1 MEKITIS
8 RELLE
13 RVEDDVVVSRI
24 PGMKRTYLYLS
35 KKDILEMGE
44 YTILANIRNDGL
56 YTVGGQLPEQTARV
70 MSGNELLK
78 NYHYREQFDPQLQK
92 TSKYKPPKEH
102 MTQRKS
108 VTQEVQKVS
117 NSPEKKVG
125 KQQES
130 NSMQPVKQV
139 QQYSTSNKPSTREQ
153 SDSQLHNSSEKSLE
167 EQQELN
173 NMQPAKQVQQY
184 LTSNHPF
191 TKEQFRQIRLGEK
204 HRVDVTKYWDIRLSA
219 EQMRQLRLMLED
231 GVDIQRLGYTSPE
244 MAVEKLEELRLTHK
258 IGYAPNYNWKLMN
271 AGQMREI
278 RLGMEKGV
286 KTTEYSWP
294 AYNAEQMKQL
304 RLGMQQGFD
313 ISGYK
318 NPHFTAKQMYNLR
331 CLQIWERI
339 KSQIQALW
347 QAFKETVL
355 LNNLNRINQH
365 IREQIYSVLDKSIQY
380 MENPKTVKGMAP
392 VDVPTET
399 VDNRIQETIQDIKEL
414 LVSQELA
421 DEAILSDEKMSQKM
435 DERIR
440 NALDELMSPENVQNP
455 ENQEAVIKKAADNL
469 MQDTGAE
476 KVMEEQKEALTE
488 SSKQDI
494 TQNISDMRSIYQTW
508 VDMDI
513 EDFGEVSTKTLAEL
527 QQKGLS
533 LAKENGVYKVVAPE
547 PEVSQEIQQQAMELM
562 EQAEQ
567 RQVAN
572 NIKLCK

>member
-13 RVEDDVVVSRI
+13 RIENDVVVSRI
-24 PGMKRTYLYLS
+24 PGMQRIYLYLD

-44 YTILANIRNDGL
+44 YTILANIRNDRL
-56 YTVGGQLPEQTARV
+56 YTVGGRLPEQTARL
-70 MSGNELLK
+70 MRGDELLK
-78 NYHYREQFDPQLQK
+78 HYQYDEQYDPQQQQ
-92 TSKYKPPKEH
+92 TSK
-102 MTQRKS
+102 
-108 VTQEVQKVS
+108 
-117 NSPEKKVG
+117 
-125 KQQES
+125 
-130 NSMQPVKQV
+130 
-139 QQYSTSNKPSTREQ
+139 NKPLEERI
-153 SDSQLHNSSEKSLE
+153 SQGTSEAQKAQNVYNSAEKRAE

-173 NMQPAKQVQQY
+173 SRKPAKQIPQY
-184 LTSNHPF
+184 PAPNHPF

-204 HRVDVTKYWDIRLSA
+204 HQVDVTKYWDIRLRA
-219 EQMRQLRLMLED
+219 EQMKQLRLMLED
-231 GVDIQRLGYTSPE
+231 GVDIQHLGYASPDIT
-244 MAVEKLEELRLTHK
+244 VDKLEELRKTHK
-258 IGYAPNYNWKLMN
+258 SGHAPNYNWKLMN

-286 KTTEYSWP
+286 QTTEYSWP
-294 AYNAEQMKQL
+294 AYGAEQMKQL
-304 RLGMQQGFD
+304 RLGLQQGFD

-331 CLQIWERI
+331 CIQVWEKI
-339 KSQIQALW
+339 KQQLSELW
-347 QAFKETVL
+347 QAFKEVFH
-355 LNNLNRINQH
+355 LNNLNKIHQH
-365 IREQIYSVLDKSIQY
+365 IKEQVTGGLDKAVRY

-421 DEAILSDEKMSQKM
+421 DESILSDEKMSQKM

-533 LAKENGVYKVVAPE
+533 LAKENGIYKVVAPE

>member
-13 RVEDDVVVSRI
+13 RIENDVVVSRI
-24 PGMKRTYLYLS
+24 PGMQRIYLYLD

-44 YTILANIRNDGL
+44 YTILANIRNDRL
-56 YTVGGQLPEQTARV
+56 YTVGGRLPEQTARL
-70 MSGNELLK
+70 MRGDELLK
-78 NYHYREQFDPQLQK
+78 HYQYDEQYDPQQQQ
-92 TSKYKPPKEH
+92 TSK
-102 MTQRKS
+102 
-108 VTQEVQKVS
+108 
-117 NSPEKKVG
+117 
-125 KQQES
+125 
-130 NSMQPVKQV
+130 
-139 QQYSTSNKPSTREQ
+139 NKPLEERI
-153 SDSQLHNSSEKSLE
+153 SQGTSEAQKAQNVYNSAEKRAE

-173 NMQPAKQVQQY
+173 SRKPAKQIPQY
-184 LTSNHPF
+184 PAPNHPF
-191 TKEQFRQIRLGEK
+191 NKEQFRQIRLGEK
-204 HRVDVTKYWDIRLSA
+204 HQVDITKYWDIRLRA
-219 EQMRQLRLMLED
+219 EQMKQLRLMLEE
-231 GVDIQRLGYTSPE
+231 GVDIQHLGYASPDIT
-244 MAVEKLEELRLTHK
+244 VDKLEELRKTHK
-258 IGYAPNYNWKLMN
+258 GGYAPNYNWKLMN

-286 KTTEYSWP
+286 QTTEYSWP
-294 AYNAEQMKQL
+294 AYGAEQMKQL
-304 RLGMQQGFD
+304 RLGLQQGFD
-313 ISGYK
+313 ISGYR

-331 CLQIWERI
+331 CIQVWEQIKQQLSE
-339 KSQIQALW
+339 LW
-347 QAFKETVL
+347 QAFKEAFH
-355 LNNLNRINQH
+355 LNNLNKIHQH
-365 IREQIYSVLDKSIQY
+365 IKEQVTGGLDKAVRY

-533 LAKENGVYKVVAPE
+533 LDKENGVYKVVAPE

-567 RQVAN
+567 RQVAK

>member
-13 RVEDDVVVSRI
+13 RIENDVVVSRI
-24 PGMKRTYLYLS
+24 PGMQRIYLYLD

-44 YTILANIRNDGL
+44 YTILANIRNDRL
-56 YTVGGQLPEQTARV
+56 YTVGGRLPEQTARL
-70 MSGNELLK
+70 MRGDELLK
-78 NYHYREQFDPQLQK
+78 HYQYDEQYDPQQQQ
-92 TSKYKPPKEH
+92 TSK
-102 MTQRKS
+102 
-108 VTQEVQKVS
+108 
-117 NSPEKKVG
+117 
-125 KQQES
+125 
-130 NSMQPVKQV
+130 
-139 QQYSTSNKPSTREQ
+139 NKPLEERI
-153 SDSQLHNSSEKSLE
+153 SQGTSEAQKAQNVYNSAEKRAE

-173 NMQPAKQVQQY
+173 SRKPAKQIPQY
-184 LTSNHPF
+184 PAPNHPF

-204 HRVDVTKYWDIRLSA
+204 HQVDVTKYWDIRLRA
-219 EQMRQLRLMLED
+219 EQMKQLRLMLED
-231 GVDIQRLGYTSPE
+231 GVDIQHLGYASPDIT
-244 MAVEKLEELRLTHK
+244 VDKLEELRKTHK
-258 IGYAPNYNWKLMN
+258 SGYAPNYNWRLMN

-286 KTTEYSWP
+286 QTTEYSWP
-294 AYNAEQMKQL
+294 AYGAEQMKQL
-304 RLGMQQGFD
+304 RLGLQQGFN

-331 CLQIWERI
+331 CIQVWEKI
-339 KSQIQALW
+339 KQQLSELW
-347 QAFKETVL
+347 QAFKEAFH
-355 LNNLNRINQH
+355 LNNLNKIHQH
-365 IREQIYSVLDKSIQY
+365 IKEQVTGGLDKAVRY

-421 DEAILSDEKMSQKM
+421 DEAILSDEKISQKM

-455 ENQEAVIKKAADNL
+455 ENQEAVIKEAADNL

>member
-13 RVEDDVVVSRI
+13 RIENDVVVSRI
-24 PGMKRTYLYLS
+24 PGMQRIYLYLD

-44 YTILANIRNDGL
+44 YTILANIRNDRL
-56 YTVGGQLPEQTARV
+56 YTVGGRLPEQTARL
-70 MSGNELLK
+70 MRGDELLK
-78 NYHYREQFDPQLQK
+78 HYQYDEQYDPQQQQ
-92 TSKYKPPKEH
+92 TSK
-102 MTQRKS
+102 
-108 VTQEVQKVS
+108 
-117 NSPEKKVG
+117 
-125 KQQES
+125 
-130 NSMQPVKQV
+130 
-139 QQYSTSNKPSTREQ
+139 NKPLEERI
-153 SDSQLHNSSEKSLE
+153 SQGTSEAQKAQNVYNSAEKRAE

-173 NMQPAKQVQQY
+173 SRKPAKQIPQY
-184 LTSNHPF
+184 PAPNHPF

-204 HRVDVTKYWDIRLSA
+204 HQVDVTKYWDIRLRA
-219 EQMRQLRLMLED
+219 EQMKQLRLMLED
-231 GVDIQRLGYTSPE
+231 GVDIQRLGYVSPDIT
-244 MAVEKLEELRLTHK
+244 VDKLEELRKTHK
-258 IGYAPNYNWKLMN
+258 SGYAPNYNWKLMN

-286 KTTEYSWP
+286 QTTEYSWP
-294 AYNAEQMKQL
+294 AYGAEQMKQL
-304 RLGMQQGFD
+304 RLGLQQGFD

-331 CLQIWERI
+331 CIQVWAKI
-339 KSQIQALW
+339 KQQLSQLW
-347 QAFKETVL
+347 QAFKEAFH
-355 LNNLNRINQH
+355 LNNLNKIHQH
-365 IREQIYSVLDKSIQY
+365 IKEQVTGGLDKAVRY

-455 ENQEAVIKKAADNL
+455 ENQEAVIKEAADNL

>member
-13 RVEDDVVVSRI
+13 RIENDVVVSRI
-24 PGMKRTYLYLS
+24 PGMQRIYLYLD
-35 KKDILEMGE
+35 KKDILEIGE
-44 YTILANIRNDGL
+44 YTILANIRNDRL
-56 YTVGGQLPEQTARV
+56 YTVGGRLPEQTARL
-70 MSGNELLK
+70 MRGDELLK
-78 NYHYREQFDPQLQK
+78 HYQYDEQYDPQQQQ
-92 TSKYKPPKEH
+92 TSK
-102 MTQRKS
+102 
-108 VTQEVQKVS
+108 
-117 NSPEKKVG
+117 
-125 KQQES
+125 
-130 NSMQPVKQV
+130 
-139 QQYSTSNKPSTREQ
+139 NKPLEERI
-153 SDSQLHNSSEKSLE
+153 SQGTSEAQKAQNVYNSAEKRAE

-173 NMQPAKQVQQY
+173 SRKPAKQIPQY
-184 LTSNHPF
+184 PAPNHPF

-204 HRVDVTKYWDIRLSA
+204 HQVDVTKYWDIRLRA
-219 EQMRQLRLMLED
+219 EQMKQLRLMLED
-231 GVDIQRLGYTSPE
+231 GVDIQRLGYVSPDITID
-244 MAVEKLEELRLTHK
+244 KLEELRKTHK
-258 IGYAPNYNWKLMN
+258 SGYAPNYNWKLMN

-286 KTTEYSWP
+286 QTTEYSWP
-294 AYNAEQMKQL
+294 AYGAEQMKQL
-304 RLGMQQGFD
+304 RLGLQQGFD

-331 CLQIWERI
+331 CIQVWEKI
-339 KSQIQALW
+339 KQQLSELW
-347 QAFKETVL
+347 QAFKEAFH
-355 LNNLNRINQH
+355 LNNLNKIHQH
-365 IREQIYSVLDKSIQY
+365 IKEQVTGGLDKAVRY

-455 ENQEAVIKKAADNL
+455 ENQEAVIKEAADNL

-494 TQNISDMRSIYQTW
+494 TQNISDMRIYTRHGW
-508 VDMDI
+508 I
-513 EDFGEVSTKTLAEL
+513 WILRTLARCR
-527 QQKGLS
+527 
-533 LAKENGVYKVVAPE
+533 P
-547 PEVSQEIQQQAMELM
+547 
-562 EQAEQ
+562 
-567 RQVAN
+567 RH
-572 NIKLCK
+572 